1 MTTAQTLVSVLM
13 PSLNQAAFIESAI
26 RSVLDQDYPNVELV
40 VADGGSTDGTLRR
53 LETLLDVYG
62 TRLRWV
68 SEGDKGPANAV
79 NKALGMARGRLIGWL
94 NSDDLY
100 APGAVSAAAQHFADN
115 AGTLLV
121 YGEGEHIDGT
131 GRPLGRYPTRL
142 PSVGIEAFHEGCFIC
157 QPTVFLRREVF
168 DELGPLDE
176 SLSTAFDF
184 ELWLRIF
191 RRFPGQIAHID
202 RVQAFSRLHEACIT
216 QRMRR
221 LVAIE
226 GIRVLAQHLG
236 NAKPH
241 WLLTYFEELYAHYP
255 FDGDVLDLKTHAAE
269 VLDQVKGCLE
279 DEALQD
285 LQNRVFEDARL
296 KTALPGVFATL
307 HPDGWASSRLVLRYR
322 ASCQAHRSIKLH
334 CVHAM
339 PRFSPL
345 RLQIKTSWGRDSRI
359 VVERPGPFSLLL
371 DCPIPPAGNNLVI
384 LIESK
389 DIFVPQALDP
399 NSTDSRELA
408 FRVEGLQLID

>member
-1 MTTAQTLVSVLM
+1 MTTAKTLVSVLM
-13 PSLNQAAFIESAI
+13 PSLNQAAFIEAAI
-26 RSVLDQDYPNVELV
+26 RSVLDQDYPNLELV

-53 LETLLDVYG
+53 LEALLGEYG
-62 TRLRWV
+62 THLRWV
-68 SEGDKGPANAV
+68 SEADTGPANAV

-100 APGAVSAAAQHFADN
+100 APGAVSAAAQHFVDN
-115 AGTLLV
+115 AATLMV
-121 YGEGEHIDGT
+121 YGEGEHIDAAGQ
-131 GRPLGRYPTRL
+131 PLGRYPTRL

-168 DELGPLDE
+168 DELGSLDE
-176 SLSTAFDF
+176 GLSTAFDF

-191 RRFPGQIAHID
+191 RRFPGRIAHID

-216 QRMRR
+216 QRLRR

-255 FDGDVLDLKTHAAE
+255 FDGDVLDLKAHVAE
-269 VLDQVKGCLE
+269 VLEQVQGCLE
-279 DEALQD
+279 DEALQE
-285 LQNRVFEDARL
+285 LHNTLFEDARL
-296 KTALPGVFATL
+296 NTALPGVFATL
-307 HPDGWASSRLVLRYR
+307 HPDGWASPSLILRYR
-322 ASCQAHRSIKLH
+322 ASHQAYRSIKLD

-339 PRFSPL
+339 PRFAPL
-345 RLQIKTSWGRDSRI
+345 RLQIKTSWGKDSRI
-359 VVERPGPFSLLL
+359 VVEKPGPFSLAI
-371 DCPIPPAGNNLVI
+371 DFPNPPAGNNLVI

-389 DIFVPQALDP
+389 NYFVPQALDT